1 MNQFNFH
8 GQNINEKSETSKPPP
23 RLLPVLEKIKSAYL
37 FWYQHYLIIPKAHRY
52 SLGEKIDKFFVEVI
66 EAIIT
71 ASFLSQTEKLPY
83 VRLAIRKI
91 DTLKIFLMIL
101 WETKS
106 FDNKKYIVLSLKL
119 DEIGRNLGGWSG
131 QIIKQNSPRSGEK

>member
-1 MNQFNFH
+1 
-8 GQNINEKSETSKPPP
+8 
-23 RLLPVLEKIKSAYL
+23 
-37 FWYQHYLIIPKAHRY
+37 LIIPKTHRY
-52 SLGEKIDKFFVEVI
+52 SLGEKIDKFFVKTL

-83 VRLAIRKI
+83 VRLAIRKT

-106 FDNKKYIVLSLKL
+106 IDNKKYIALSIKL
-119 DEIGRNLGGWSG
+119 NEIGKNLGGWSG
-131 QIIKQNSPRSGEK
+131 QIQKQNSLIK